1 MEFKSRKE
9 VDEDRVSH
17 LLPWVIGHPVLGREG
32 GDHFLCQ
39 LSRQLTLDKHLI
51 APMTGEVADFD
62 VCNKGIC
69 RGRKGMTFVQSF
81 KPLF

>member
-1 MEFKSRKE
+1 MGHWSLCPWLRGWGPLPLLVVKE
-9 VDEDRVSH
+9 A
-17 LLPWVIGHPVLGREG
+17 
-32 GDHFLCQ
+32 Q
-39 LSRQLTLDKHLI
+39 MDKHLI

-62 VCNKGIC
+62 VCKKGIC